1 MSVMD
6 GQNGMGRSAFLRAN
20 GATVGGMLQGYS
32 LEVLPRTAA
41 KIESFKALL
50 PVGTR
55 VYIANVEGTDF
66 EDMIQTARRIRGE
79 GFDVMPHFPA
89 RLIKDAAEFETSLAR
104 YRDEAGVDQALLIG
118 GGVTRPV
125 GAYDNTMQM
134 LESGLL
140 DQQIGIPLG
149 DKARAGPKLADVTVN
164 ESVLVG
170 GALVGASKAPHC
182 DVLCFKRGIDGR
194 LAGRNRTPGVRI
206 TKTKV

>member
-79 GFDVMPHFPA
+79 GFDDRRSKTAF
-89 RLIKDAAEFETSLAR
+89 RLRQKLEAEE
-104 YRDEAGVDQALLIG
+104 EAKKNALEE
-118 GGVTRPV
+118 
-125 GAYDNTMQM
+125 A
-134 LESGLL
+134 
-140 DQQIGIPLG
+140 
-149 DKARAGPKLADVTVN
+149 PKLAKI
-164 ESVLVG
+164 E
-170 GALVGASKAPHC
+170 AQ
-182 DVLCFKRGIDGR
+182 R
-194 LAGRNRTPGVRI
+194 LAKEAFRQRKLEERLMNQTLKLERMAAKRRPRRGPARRSRRRGRQSP
-206 TKTKV
+206 